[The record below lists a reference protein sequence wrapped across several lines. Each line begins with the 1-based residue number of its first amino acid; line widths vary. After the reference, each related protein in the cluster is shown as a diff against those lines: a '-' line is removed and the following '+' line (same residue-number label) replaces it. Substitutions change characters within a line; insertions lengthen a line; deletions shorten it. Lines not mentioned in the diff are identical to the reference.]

1 MRQGKW
7 GDSTRAGVSGLR
19 VFDKD
24 KIQAGFD
31 ITSQFINQ
39 AGTFVANR
47 AAEADAAKAAANNP
61 NLTPDQRAAAQQRA
75 DELNS
80 NWGPSGTYRQVLTAL
95 SVAAGGNVTG
105 GVGQLAQSATV
116 AYLQELGANQV
127 KQIADN
133 LGSEE
138 ARVAL
143 HAIVGCAGAAASS
156 QSCGA
161 GAMGAASS
169 SVLGSLLA
177 PSANLSATE
186 REARDN
192 LVTSLVAGVAAVSG
206 QNIATAAGAGKIEVE
221 NNQVA
226 YPQAPP
232 PPWLS
237 GFKLPGY
244 KGETAGKG
252 DGVIADP
259 VTELDPSIKP
269 GSLIS
274 PMPDA
279 RTIGDWITSII
290 PDQAKGLVNYV
301 ITAVGGKNNRLP
313 IPEVVTA
320 DNGLQV
326 ESNPK
331 HTPGMPGNRANAGTE
346 PSNSLD
352 LFNSSIPGDGDKRYA
367 IDSNGNINR
376 FYSDGNGVYHWSGST
391 GDASVPID
399 VSSIPIVVKRLLGF
413 KGK

>member
-116 AYLQELGANQV
+116 AYLQELCANQV

-244 KGETAGKG
+244 KGQDRGK
-252 DGVIADP
+252 DDASIVDN
-259 VTELDPSIKP
+259 VTELDPS
-269 GSLIS
+269 
-274 PMPDA
+274 
-279 RTIGDWITSII
+279 
-290 PDQAKGLVNYV
+290 AKAGPLVNPNPLQKA
-301 ITAVGGKNNRLP
+301 IEAIITTAVPDWLKEAMTDPLTMAGYKPNQGGVGNMGAFL
-313 IPEVVTA
+313 
-320 DNGLQV
+320 G
-326 ESNPK
+326 
-331 HTPGMPGNRANAGTE
+331 TPGFGTQ
-346 PSNSLD
+346 L
-352 LFNSSIPGDGDKRYA
+352 
-367 IDSNGNINR
+367 
-376 FYSDGNGVYHWSGST
+376 
-391 GDASVPID
+391 GDASQKTRLQQID
-399 VSSIPIVVKRLLGF
+399 GQSVYKATDNVGTISKGDYFYLDGMHKDHLEVFDSRGKFKAVVNMDGTLNDSKTSAGQGR
-413 KGK
+413 KINVK